1 MQSKSKKAWGTV
13 AVVMLLLIVDQ
24 ALKIWVKTHMQLHE
38 SIPVFSWFQIYF
50 TENAGMAFG
59 MELLDKRIL
68 SIFRIV
74 AVIVIAVY
82 IVRLLKHDVK
92 FGYIACIGLI
102 FAGAF
107 GNIIDSVFY
116 GVIFDHSYGQVASFV
131 PQGEGYA
138 PLLYGKVVDML
149 YFPLIQADLPE
160 WIPIWGGQEFI
171 FFRPI
176 FNLADSAICVGFAL
190 LLLFYRK
197 TAVRKLKIRNSPES

>member
-1 MQSKSKKAWGTV
+1 MQSRIKKAWGV
-13 AVVMLLLIVDQ
+13 AVIAVLLLTADQ
-24 ALKIWVKTHMQLHE
+24 ALKIWIKTHMQLHD
-38 SIPVFSWFQIYF
+38 SIHVFPWFQIYF

-59 MELLDKRIL
+59 MEFLDKRIL
-68 SIFRIV
+68 SIFRIL
-74 AVIVIAVY
+74 AVTVIAVY
-82 IVRLLKHDVK
+82 IVRLIRHDVK

-107 GNIIDSVFY
+107 GNIIDSVLY
-116 GVIFDHSYGQVASFV
+116 GVIFDHSYGQIASFV

-149 YFPLIQADLPE
+149 YFPLIHADLPE
-160 WIPIWGGQEFI
+160 WVPVWGGKDFI

-197 TAVRKLKIRNSPES
+197 TAIRKLHMNTES